1 MFVNSHIASGY
12 LAGKIAKDD
21 SKWIVLWMVAATI
34 QDIDGLWSDTVAG
47 HHSIL
52 HTPIFWIAVCGIV
65 WCIGNSRKI
74 QGLEM
79 GALIVLVATMLHLI
93 TDWLTARTVGI
104 QWLYPFSNTNYW
116 IYPISPEK
124 GNIPIWEMVVPP
136 YINFYF
142 ENKVLAYGEV
152 AVNLAAFGWLGKTYL
167 DNHEK

>member
-65 WCIGNSRKI
+65 WCIGNFRKI

-79 GALIVLVATMLHLI
+79 GAMIVLAATMLHLF
-93 TDWLTARTVGI
+93 TDWITARTVGI
-104 QWLYPFSNTNYW
+104 QWFYPFSDTNYW
-116 IYPISPEK
+116 VYPISPEK
-124 GNIPIWEMVVPP
+124 GDIPIWEMVVPP

-142 ENKVLAYGEV
+142 ENKILFYGEV
-152 AVNLAAFGWLGKTYL
+152 GLNILAIGWFWKTYL
-167 DNHEK
+167 ANHAK

>member
-65 WCIGNSRKI
+65 WWIGNSRKI

-79 GALIVLVATMLHLI
+79 GALIVFVATMLHLI

-152 AVNLAAFGWLGKTYL
+152 AVNLVAFGWLGKTYL

>member
-1 MFVNSHIASGY
+1 
-12 LAGKIAKDD
+12 
-21 SKWIVLWMVAATI
+21 
-34 QDIDGLWSDTVAG
+34 
-47 HHSIL
+47 
-52 HTPIFWIAVCGIV
+52 
-65 WCIGNSRKI
+65 
-74 QGLEM
+74 M
-79 GALIVLVATMLHLI
+79 GALIVLAATMLHLI
-93 TDWLTARTVGI
+93 IDWLTARTVGI

>member
-65 WCIGNSRKI
+65 WCIGNFRKI

-79 GALIVLVATMLHLI
+79 GAMIVLAATMLHLF
-93 TDWLTARTVGI
+93 TDWITARTVGI
-104 QWLYPFSNTNYW
+104 QWFYPFSDTNYW
-116 IYPISPEK
+116 VYPISPEK
-124 GNIPIWEMVVPP
+124 GIYLSGKWWYCPIS
-136 YINFYF
+136 IFILKIRFYPM
-142 ENKVLAYGEV
+142 EK
-152 AVNLAAFGWLGKTYL
+152 L
-167 DNHEK
+167 D

>member
-1 MFVNSHIASGY
+1 MFVNSHIATGY
-12 LAGKIAKDD
+12 LAGKVAGDK
-21 SKWIVLWMVAATI
+21 KEWILLWIIAATI
-34 QDIDGLWSDTVAG
+34 PDIDGLWSDTVAG

-52 HTPIFWIAVCGIV
+52 HTPIFWIVVCGIV
-65 WCIGNSRKI
+65 WWIGNSRKI

-79 GALIVLVATMLHLI
+79 GALIVLAATMLHLI
-93 TDWLTARTVGI
+93 IDWLTARTVGI
-104 QWLYPFSNTNYW
+104 QWFYPFSNTNYW

>member
-1 MFVNSHIASGY
+1 MFINSHIATGY
-12 LAGKIAKDD
+12 LAGKAAGDKK
-21 SKWIVLWMVAATI
+21 KWILVWVIAATI
-34 QDIDGLWSDTVAG
+34 PDIDGLWSDTVAG

-52 HTPIFWIAVCGIV
+52 HTPIFWIVVCGIV
-65 WCIGNSRKI
+65 WGIGNFRKI

-79 GALIVLVATMLHLI
+79 GALILLAGTMLHLF
-93 TDWLTARTVGI
+93 TDWITSRTVGI

-142 ENKVLAYGEV
+142 ENKILFYGEV
-152 AVNLAAFGWLGKTYL
+152 GLNILAIGWFWKTYL
-167 DNHEK
+167 ANHAK

>member
-1 MFVNSHIASGY
+1 
-12 LAGKIAKDD
+12 LAGKAAGDK
-21 SKWIVLWMVAATI
+21 KEWILLWIIAATI
-34 QDIDGLWSDTVAG
+34 PDIDGLWSDTVAG

-52 HTPIFWIAVCGIV
+52 HTPIFWIVVCGIV
-65 WCIGNSRKI
+65 WWIGNSRKI

-79 GALIVLVATMLHLI
+79 GALIVLAATMLHLI
-93 TDWLTARTVGI
+93 IDWLTARTVGI